1 MNVPSNSVPKHPLG
15 DRFGLPTSPALL
27 ADLRAAHRQIEAT
40 LDEIDSIGGHG
51 APNAAQFINARLRVG
66 QAILASR
73 QIAMNVCSH
82 LISLA
87 TKNDA
92 EQIREL
98 QRRDGE
104 QSKLVSNHVRRW
116 TPNAIRDDWQGYCDA
131 SRKMREG
138 VREIVSAEKKL
149 LYPLLGHRC

>member
-1 MNVPSNSVPKHPLG
+1 MNVPSNKIPKHPLG

-27 ADLRAAHRQIEAT
+27 AGLQAAHRQIEAT

-51 APNAAQFINARLRVG
+51 VPNAAQFINARLRAG
-66 QAILASR
+66 QAILAGR
-73 QIAMNVCSH
+73 QIAMKVCSH

-104 QSKLVSNHVRRW
+104 RSGLVSNHVRRW
-116 TPNAIRDDWQGYCDA
+116 TPDAMRDDWQGYCDA
-131 SRKMREG
+131 SRKMRDG

-149 LYPLLGHRC
+149 LYPLLQRR